1 MIFVFNTRSVE
12 TSSDLATPHEG
23 LNENDLIDK
32 SLVIVTRAEGL
43 ARFKSNTNSSCEIFI
58 LFVLARV
65 VATG

>member
-1 MIFVFNTRSVE
+1 MVFVFNTRSVE

-43 ARFKSNTNSSCEIFI
+43 ARF
-58 LFVLARV
+58 
-65 VATG
+65 